1 MQRRWNLAGHAGD
14 KLQAMVRYICHSDD
28 EHVVNDE
35 TAAMDEIVRRV
46 KVDREVSVV
55 YLRAIEREQELKQ
68 EGREEGRKEGREE
81 GRKDAERI
89 YEPIL
94 KQKDTELAEKD
105 TKLSEKDAE
114 IERLKKELA
123 AAKRL

>member
-1 MQRRWNLAGHAGD
+1 MCLDDLAGHAGE

-46 KVDREVSVV
+46 KVDKEVSVV

-68 EGREEGRKEGREE
+68 EGREEGREE